1 MFVDPL
7 AERFVGWTPYH
18 YVHQNPIN
26 LIDPT
31 GMSAELSSNPPPDE
45 IMEDTLLPEIVINV
59 NRKVTGTAQGAHGVR
74 SDKGERFYGYR
85 LDGVAEGKY
94 GGVNGHLS
102 GFSFGYDG
110 YTEPGGIHGSASA
123 YAITGNA
130 GLRLGTVNNNLSVV
144 GEGSVFSADVAGDA
158 GLYTGRNGKYGAEL
172 GAEAGAYGLK
182 GEFTPSVTVFGIQ
195 LGITIGGSLGSAH
208 IGGRGAATFD
218 SDTRQFE
225 ATGKAHI
232 GLGAGLKLGF
242 TISNTKQKVYGS
254 KNRKKNN

>member
-7 AERFVGWTPYH
+7 AEQFVGWTPYH

-102 GFSFGYDG
+102 GFSFGYEAF
-110 YTEPGGIHGSASA
+110 TESGGIHGSSSV
-123 YAITGNA
+123 YALTANG
-130 GLRLGTVNNNLSVV
+130 GFRLGTENTNFSMRA
-144 GEGSVFSADVAGDA
+144 EGSIFMAEINDDA
-158 GLYTGRNGKYGAEL
+158 GFYTGTGGNCGAEL
-172 GAEAGAYGLK
+172 GADAGAYTFK
-182 GEFTPSVTVFGIQ
+182 GEVTPSVTIFGIN
-195 LGITIGGSLGSAH
+195 LGITIGGSLGSAY
-208 IGGRGAATFD
+208 IGGRSAAKFN
-218 SDTRQFE
+218 SDTKEFE
-225 ATGKAHI
+225 ATAKAHI
-232 GLGAGLKLGF
+232 GLGAGLKLGL
-242 TISNTKQKVYGS
+242 TISNTKQEIYGQKKQKKS
-254 KNRKKNN
+254 K